1 MTLHCLWQSHL
12 LPVLSRD
19 LLCNPAWLE
28 REVKTSCEMRNLKL
42 TKTLRR
48 LLNMEEKGTYI
59 FTKVIIIFM
68 MQMTVSFTY
77 EDSVQ

>member
-1 MTLHCLWQSHL
+1 
-12 LPVLSRD
+12 
-19 LLCNPAWLE
+19 
-28 REVKTSCEMRNLKL
+28 
-42 TKTLRR
+42 
-48 LLNMEEKGTYI
+48 MEEKGTYI